1 MSKDS
6 LMVFPTLE
14 SIFQSV
20 MRLIMTNHDNMGV
33 SDFVE
38 NKVSNFL

>member
-6 LMVFPTLE
+6 LMVFSALE

-20 MRLIMTNHDNMGV
+20 MRLIMTNNENMGV